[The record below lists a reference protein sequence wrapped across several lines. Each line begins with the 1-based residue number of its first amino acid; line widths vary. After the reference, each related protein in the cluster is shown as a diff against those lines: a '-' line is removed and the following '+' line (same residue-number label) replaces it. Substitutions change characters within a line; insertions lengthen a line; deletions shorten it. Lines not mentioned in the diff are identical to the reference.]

1 MQNEYIE
8 ERNGGYY
15 VSGTRI
21 SLDSVVYTFNA
32 GNSPEAIQNDFPL
45 LTSVQLISPPP
56 APVWKELEI
65 LNCSS
70 ALPTRAAFW
79 LPMIDGQCRS
89 TSAHTCLAG
98 KSSPGVLIVS
108 QGVPLASAVDS
119 IILIWAA
126 SQAEELRNQ
135 IHHLPSL
142 ARHIFNR

>member
-1 MQNEYIE
+1 
-8 ERNGGYY
+8 
-15 VSGTRI
+15 
-21 SLDSVVYTFNA
+21 
-32 GNSPEAIQNDFPL
+32 
-45 LTSVQLISPPP
+45 LISPPP

-70 ALPTRAAFW
+70 ALPTRAAF
-79 LPMIDGQCRS
+79 LVTHDRRTMPEHFR
-89 TSAHTCLAG
+89 AHLLAG

-126 SQAEELRNQ
+126 SQAEEWRNQ

-142 ARHIFNR
+142 ARHVFNR